1 MPWKC
6 AGQSTVEFAIVAAAF
21 ISVLVALGALWRSL
35 KSGLFVDHA
44 LASASHH
51 VQGVLAGG
59 IADVFLY

>member
-1 MPWKC
+1 M
-6 AGQSTVEFAIVAAAF
+6 EFAIVAAAF

-51 VQGVLAGG
+51 VPGVLAGG

>member
-1 MPWKC
+1 M
-6 AGQSTVEFAIVAAAF
+6 EFAIVAAVF

>member
-1 MPWKC
+1 MCRSEHGGVRHCCGGVHLGPC
-6 AGQSTVEFAIVAAAF
+6 GV
-21 ISVLVALGALWRSL
+21 GALWRSL